1 MKSIKRIC
9 AVIIGFVFIGAGLVK
24 LMDPVGAG
32 LVVREYCNFMH
43 LGFLV
48 PASNFLGV
56 FMALLES
63 FLGAAL
69 ISGVFPVATAIASG
83 VVIAFFTVLTFIMW
97 RLNPAMDCGCFGEAV
112 HLTHLQSFL
121 KNVGLCVLWVLAF
134 IPFSAI
140 RKPRKIKYV
149 SFGIAALSIILFTVW
164 SLISIPAIDFTPFA
178 PGATLMQADDSGD
191 PDSPLLSIC
200 DAEGEYCDELL
211 ASGDILLMTVY
222 DVEAAPEAMLEHAV
236 DFCRVATEAGLLP
249 VVVSAGE
256 LIDAAGLDAAGLDSS
271 AGFDAAGSLSG
282 GPQCYTSDRR
292 TLMTVNRSNGGTTL
306 LRDGVVVAKWPYR
319 SMPTAE
325 RLQELQA
332 LDSTEALVKE
342 NTPKRLKL
350 QGFLLYVFAILLLM

>member
-32 LVVREYCNFMH
+32 LVVREYCNFMN
-43 LGFLV
+43 LEFLA

-69 ISGVFPVATAIASG
+69 ISGVFPVATAVASG
-83 VVIAFFTVLTFIMW
+83 AVIAFFTVLTFIMW

-164 SLISIPAIDFTPFA
+164 SLMSIPALDFTPFA

-191 PDSPLLSIC
+191 PDSPLLSVC

-211 ASGDILLMTVY
+211 ASGDILLLTVY
-222 DVEAAPEAMLEHAV
+222 DVEAAPEAMQEHAV
-236 DFCRVATEAGLLP
+236 EFCRVAEEAGLLP

-256 LIDAAGLDAAGLDSS
+256 LIDAAGGL
-271 AGFDAAGSLSG
+271 DAAGSLSG

-319 SMPTAE
+319 SMPTVE
-325 RLQELQA
+325 HLQELQA